1 MERWKRGETDEVGKT
16 SGSLHLQTRVGYFS
30 AEMPGTPSPPRVA
43 RRKKPWNLKSLAR
56 AVWDECTLAGDLCL
70 PPFIPLP
77 TPPAFLWLWV
87 GMSAER
93 EVLSA
98 VLSLNPRIVQNFQLV
113 ISNFQ
118 MFRNEKKKKK
128 KGTNQQSPSY
138 GKSEKKIALLGNLCP
153 LGRKSKWEYKWEGT
167 KIPLNK
173 AQNCVLVLCISFTP
187 QGNSVLMFI
196 YLITFAAPQGVWDLR
211 SLTRDGTQAPCI
223 GNMEFLFLCF
233 DSLDIFPISVPV
245 SVRFLMPPS
254 AYPSFRAQLLDFCAQ
269 WPHPGGLLFL
279 SSGFGGL
286 VSSQPNRLTCFCL

>member
-98 VLSLNPRIVQNFQLV
+98 VLSLNPRIVQNFQL

-118 MFRNEKKKKK
+118 MFRNEKKKK
-128 KGTNQQSPSY
+128 
-138 GKSEKKIALLGNLCP
+138 
-153 LGRKSKWEYKWEGT
+153 
-167 KIPLNK
+167 NK
-173 AQNCVLVLCISFTP
+173 PAK
-187 QGNSVLMFI
+187 SVLWKI
-196 YLITFAAPQGVWDLR
+196 
-211 SLTRDGTQAPCI
+211 
-223 GNMEFLFLCF
+223 
-233 DSLDIFPISVPV
+233 
-245 SVRFLMPPS
+245 
-254 AYPSFRAQLLDFCAQ
+254 
-269 WPHPGGLLFL
+269 
-279 SSGFGGL
+279 
-286 VSSQPNRLTCFCL
+286 